1 MRFVSG
7 TAHPVHQMFAGKQ
20 RIDRR
25 QHNEDT
31 RSIAQNERKKTSG
44 ESRRMYEEMGKKK
57 VDGTKGGAREEDGG
71 NKKSASRDA
80 GKMSVKE
87 GGRGKG

>member
-1 MRFVSG
+1 MRRWV
-7 TAHPVHQMFAGKQ
+7 K
-20 RIDRR
+20 
-25 QHNEDT
+25 
-31 RSIAQNERKKTSG
+31 
-44 ESRRMYEEMGKKK
+44 SRWMEP
-57 VDGTKGGAREEDGG
+57 KGGARERGGRGG